1 MLDYFGVASADV
13 YGTSMGG
20 RVATWVAVDA
30 PRRLRRLILG
40 CKTPGDSHSVER
52 SRDVRLSLVATGQ
65 SADVLADL
73 MYTPRV
79 PAQPSRPL
87 QHLG

>member
-40 CKTPGDSHSVER
+40 CTTPGDSHSVER
-52 SRDVRLSLVATGQ
+52 SRHGFV
-65 SADVLADL
+65 
-73 MYTPRV
+73 
-79 PAQPSRPL
+79 
-87 QHLG
+87 H